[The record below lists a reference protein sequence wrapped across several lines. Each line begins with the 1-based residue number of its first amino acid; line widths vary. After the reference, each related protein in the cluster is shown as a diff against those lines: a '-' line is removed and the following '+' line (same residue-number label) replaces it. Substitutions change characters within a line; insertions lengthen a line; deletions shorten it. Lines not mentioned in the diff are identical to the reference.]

1 MKKGELI
8 LLSVTLLICLVF
20 AEIILRIA
28 MPEPQNYMLR
38 HPNINLVFTP
48 KTEIMPGIY
57 GDSKFSTNSLG
68 LRGGEIEENHNYKIL
83 ATGGSTAE
91 DLYLDQE
98 ESWIR
103 IAERETSA
111 QSSKYNL
118 WIGNAGKSG
127 QNSRDHYIQLK
138 YLLPQLPEIDAVMI
152 LVGMNDF
159 MLRLRRDKIY
169 DPNFMQKEDAEE
181 ILIPRVFHIL
191 PEKEDPT
198 VPFVKR
204 LALWKF
210 MRKIKYLFVEP
221 EHSQDQVLGLIGEAY
236 QKWRENRQSAST
248 ILDTLPEMSG
258 GLREYKQNLN
268 LIIDLCKQH
277 NKRVILLTQPS
288 IWRED
293 LEPEIEKLLWLGGIG
308 DYQGKKGQK
317 YYSPKALA
325 EGMELYNQTLL
336 DVCKERDVECIDV
349 ANEIPKDTTAFFD
362 DCHFNEG
369 GGKKVGKVVTNYLLQ
384 NLP

>member
-1 MKKGELI
+1 MKKVELA
-8 LLSVTLLICLVF
+8 LLVASLLICVVF

-28 MPEPQNYMLR
+28 MPESQNFLLR
-38 HPNINLVFTP
+38 HPEINLIFSP

-57 GDSKFSTNSLG
+57 GESKFSTNSLG
-68 LRGGEIEENHNYKIL
+68 LRGSEIKEIHNYKIL
-83 ATGGSTAE
+83 ATGGSTVE

-98 ESWIR
+98 ESWVR
-103 IAERETSA
+103 IVERETSA
-111 QSSKYNL
+111 KSPKYDL

-138 YLLPQLPEIDAVMI
+138 YLLLQIPEIDAVMI
-152 LVGMNDF
+152 LVGLNDF
-159 MLRLRRDKIY
+159 MLRLRRDVNY

-181 ILIPRVFHIL
+181 ILIPRVFYIL
-191 PEKEDPT
+191 PEKNDPNI
-198 VPFVKR
+198 PFFKR
-204 LALWKF
+204 LAVWKL
-210 MRKIKYLFVEP
+210 MRKVKYLFVKP

-236 QKWRENRQSAST
+236 QKWRENRKSASA

-258 GLREYKQNLN
+258 GLREYRQNLN
-268 LIIDLCKQH
+268 LIIDLCEQQ

-293 LEPEIEKLLWLGGIG
+293 LEPEIVKLLWLGGIG
-308 DYQGKKGQK
+308 DYQSQKGQK

-325 EGMELYNQTLL
+325 EGMKLYNQTLI
-336 DVCKERDVECIDV
+336 DVCKERNVEFIDL

-369 GGKKVGKVVTNYLLQ
+369 GAKKVGEIVSNYLLQ